1 MAKKNFDLKLKGYV
15 GGWNFDADYV
25 EYILNKCKDK
35 EVNICIDSLGGAVKT
50 ALSVSALFKLHGNVN
65 VHYIGMNASA
75 ATIASMGAKH
85 ISIDKNAMY
94 LVHKCSNIIFEWDQM
109 NADQLKE
116 HIAKLQKTAN
126 DLEKIDANI
135 VSLYADRCCK
145 KDKKGNYIGKTPEE
159 LMNLMKVGGWLSAQ
173 DALDW
178 GFVDEITDEEEQAT
192 VLTQETITAM
202 AAAGIP
208 IPEQSKEQ
216 REQAKTNLLTAIQQL
231 FGFQPIQA
239 VAEPETKEQKDDT
252 EGNHTP
258 NNQPNNNTPI
268 MKKIYLMVAAVLAVA
283 STEFA
288 ANDKGNFELTE
299 ANMDALEAKLK
310 ENEDAAKAAQEAATK
325 AEADHKAAIDAKDTR
340 IAELEAQIAELN
352 KQPGDETAQV
362 HGQQAGAEKSSAEA
376 QAWKEAEDWFKKRK

>member
-1 MAKKNFDLKLKGYV
+1 MAKKNFDLKLKGFV
-15 GGWNFDADYV
+15 GGWDFDANYV
-25 EYILNKCKDK
+25 EYILGKCKDK
-35 EVNICIDSLGGAVKT
+35 EVNICIDSLGGAVAT
-50 ALSVSALFKLHGNVN
+50 ALSVSTLFKQHGNVN

-85 ISIDKNAMY
+85 ISIDKHAMY

-116 HIAKLQKTAN
+116 HIAELQKKATN
-126 DLEKIDANI
+126 LEKIDAN
-135 VSLYADRCCK
+135 VASLYAERCK
-145 KDKKGNYIGKTPEE
+145 KTPEE
-159 LMNLMKVGGWLSAQ
+159 LMNLMKIGGWLTSQ
-173 DALDW
+173 EALEW
-178 GFVDEITDEEEQAT
+178 GFVDEITEDEDEKAPT
-192 VLTQETITAM
+192 LAQETITAM

-208 IPEQSKEQ
+208 IPEQAKEQ

-268 MKKIYLMVAAVLAVA
+268 MKKIYLMVAAVLAAA

-299 ANMDALEAKLK
+299 ANMDALEGKLK
-310 ENEDAAKAAQEAATK
+310 EQDEAIKAAAEAATK

-340 IAELEAQIAELN
+340 IAELEAQVKELE
-352 KQPGDETAQV
+352 KQPGDTTAQV
-362 HGQQAGAEKSSAEA
+362 HGQQSGAEQDSPET
-376 QAWKEAEDWFKKRK
+376 QAWKTAEDWAKE

>member
-1 MAKKNFDLKLKGYV
+1 MAKKNYDLKLKGYV
-15 GGWNFDADYV
+15 GDWNFDADYV
-25 EYILNKCKDK
+25 EYVLNKCKDK
-35 EVNICIDSLGGAVKT
+35 EVNVCIDSLGGAVNT
-50 ALSVSALFKLHGNVN
+50 ALSISALFKQHGNVN

-94 LVHKCSNIIFEWDQM
+94 LVHQCSNIIFEWDQM

-135 VSLYADRCCK
+135 LSLYADRCCK

-159 LMNLMKVGGWLSAQ
+159 LMNLFKVGGWISAQ

-178 GFVDEITDEEEQAT
+178 GFVDEITTDEDEKAT

-216 REQAKTNLLTAIQQL
+216 REQAKNNLLTAMQQL

-239 VAEPETKEQKDDT
+239 VAEPEKKEDPKPDTT
-252 EGNHTP
+252 EGNQAP
-258 NNQPNNNTPI
+258 DNQQSNTTI
-268 MKKIYLMVAAVLAVA
+268 MKKIYLMVAAVLAAA

-325 AEADHKAAIDAKDTR
+325 AEADHKAELEAKDTR
-340 IAELEAQIAELN
+340 IAELEAQVKELE
-352 KQPGDETAQV
+352 KQPGDTSHQV
-362 HGQQAGAEKSSAEA
+362 IEDKHDEEKDSWARAYEMYYGT
-376 QAWKEAEDWFKKRK
+376 QK